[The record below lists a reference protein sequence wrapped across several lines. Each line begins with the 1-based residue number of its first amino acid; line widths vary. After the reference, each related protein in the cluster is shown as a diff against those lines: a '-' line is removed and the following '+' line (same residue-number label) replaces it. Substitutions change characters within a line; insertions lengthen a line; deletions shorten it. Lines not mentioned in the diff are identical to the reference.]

1 MSQIPQLMSG
11 RVLEHGIA
19 MAVDHGGPSSAKM
32 HVGGQANADVA
43 ASTAHGGSSTATT
56 ETALASLVIPANSLV
71 AGSTIR
77 VRAAGMVTVSSGINL
92 QVFLRF
98 DGTATALASREAVL
112 STTDAAVATN
122 DIYIIDA
129 LIQIRTATTA
139 IAMISY
145 QDPDAT
151 ATATKME
158 LKDEF
163 AIDITASNTLSVSTQ
178 WSATTASNSCRND
191 IFVVDIVNPST

>member
-11 RVLEHGIA
+11 RALEHGIA
-19 MAVDHGGPSSAKM
+19 MAVDHGGTSSAKM
-32 HVGGQANADVA
+32 YVGGQANADVA
-43 ASTAHGGSSTATT
+43 ASSTHGGDSDATT
-56 ETALASLVIPANSLV
+56 ETALASLVIPANALV

-77 VRAAGMVTVSSGINL
+77 VRASGMVIASSGLSL
-92 QVFLRF
+92 QAFLRF

-112 STTDAAVATN
+112 STTDAAVAAN
-122 DIYIIDA
+122 DIWYIDA

-145 QDPDAT
+145 QDPDET

-163 AIDITASNTLSVSTQ
+163 AIDITASNTVSISTQ
-178 WSATTASNSCRND
+178 WSATTGSNSCRND

>member
-19 MAVDHGGPSSAKM
+19 MAVDHGGTNSAKM
-32 HVGGQANADVA
+32 YVGGQANADVA
-43 ASTAHGGSSTATT
+43 ASTAHGGDSAATT
-56 ETALASLVIPANSLV
+56 ETALASLEIPANALV

-77 VRAAGMVTVSSGINL
+77 VRAAGMVTASSGLSL
-92 QVFLRF
+92 QAFLRF
-98 DGTATALASREAVL
+98 DGTATALGSREAVL
-112 STTDAAVATN
+112 STTDAAVAAN

-145 QDPDAT
+145 QDPDIT

-163 AIDITASNTLSVSTQ
+163 AIDITASNTVSVSTQ
-178 WSATTASNSCRND
+178 WSDVTSGNSCRND
-191 IFVVDIVNPST
+191 LFVVDIVNPST

>member
-11 RVLEHGIA
+11 RALEHGIA
-19 MAVDHGGPSSAKM
+19 MAVDHGGTSSAKM
-32 HVGGQANADVA
+32 YVGGQANADVA
-43 ASTAHGGSSTATT
+43 ASSSHGGDSDATT
-56 ETALASLVIPANSLV
+56 ETALASLVIPANALV

-77 VRAAGMVTVSSGINL
+77 VRASGMVIASSGLSL
-92 QVFLRF
+92 QAFLRF

-122 DIYIIDA
+122 DIWYIDA

-145 QDPDAT
+145 QDPDIT

-163 AIDITASNTLSVSTQ
+163 AIDITASNTVSISTQ
-178 WSATTASNSCRND
+178 WSATTGSNSCRND